1 MSERFQQLRAAT
13 RSRFRIDFRSIST
26 IAGRYRIDF
35 GRVSH
40 RFQASQAAAMS
51 ISKGFPVDWNRCK
64 ALPERCR
71 IDFRLQKHSKQWKQY
86 RESSVNE
93 GCKRMASETSAPPP
107 KKSDTAQEQRNYRFR
122 ATLCRHVLG
131 MLEILPYSLDTLQK
145 YRNTLR
151 HWNWNWFFRFRL
163 LGKTVFFDFSSILEK
178 NSFNFSW
185 NRNGHS
191 WKCFFRFQQ
200 NFSSVSAIS
209 HRFQRFHIDFRFQ
222 HQFQFQLSFNNRISF
237 SETEKNWKND
247 FNIH

>member
-93 GCKRMASETSAPPP
+93 GCKRMASETSAPPKNKKWHSP
-107 KKSDTAQEQRNYRFR
+107 KNREIIGFAQHSVAMCWECWKFCHTHLTHFKNI
-122 ATLCRHVLG
+122 ATLW
-131 MLEILPYSLDTLQK
+131 DTGIE
-145 YRNTLR
+145 TD
-151 HWNWNWFFRFRL
+151 
-163 LGKTVFFDFSSILEK
+163 FFDS
-178 NSFNFSW
+178 
-185 NRNGHS
+185 
-191 WKCFFRFQQ
+191 
-200 NFSSVSAIS
+200 
-209 HRFQRFHIDFRFQ
+209 DF
-222 HQFQFQLSFNNRISF
+222 
-237 SETEKNWKND
+237 
-247 FNIH
+247 